1 MRSFFY
7 PLKRPLF
14 LFLSFVLSA
23 SISLAQSWQP
33 GKKVVASDRAAHGS
47 FGHDISISGDYALV
61 GAPSNDGAEDGKP
74 SLDWAGAAYLFF
86 NDHGVWKQ
94 IKKIYP
100 PVRAAYGYFGI
111 SVCIKDDYLIIG
123 SESET
128 DANEQNWVPGA
139 GAAYLFAKNQD
150 GADNWGFVK
159 KVTSPN
165 RQVNEYFGRN
175 VAIDGDNA
183 VASAGIQTAAYVLEK
198 NVGGTN
204 NWGAVATLVPQGR
217 NSNSSFG
224 GRVAISGDHVVVGDG
239 SDDNSGTGPALEE
252 SGSAYIFKKMLGGAN
267 NWGLVKKITA
277 SSITANATFGSSVSI
292 DGDRLVIG
300 AQRERVMIGS
310 TLMYSVGAAY
320 LFSKNNGGLDQWG
333 LEKKLTADVRRDRS
347 NFGSSV
353 AIRGGTVVVGAM
365 TEAFDYK
372 NEDYVINAGA
382 AWVFSENRGGIGNWG
397 QTAKIH
403 SPDRDEDEYFGNAVA
418 LNDSLIL
425 VGSVQEHNGG
435 PYALTY
441 PGAAYSFSLESAL
454 PVKLV
459 SFSAEQSERQAH
471 LKWTTAE
478 ETNSSY
484 FEIQRSGTGGNWTV
498 IESIEAANEGRVKTT
513 YQAADFST
521 PGRKPVPA

>member
-1 MRSFFY
+1 
-7 PLKRPLF
+7 
-14 LFLSFVLSA
+14 
-23 SISLAQSWQP
+23 
-33 GKKVVASDRAAHGS
+33 
-47 FGHDISISGDYALV
+47 
-61 GAPSNDGAEDGKP
+61 
-74 SLDWAGAAYLFF
+74 
-86 NDHGVWKQ
+86 
-94 IKKIYP
+94 
-100 PVRAAYGYFGI
+100 
-111 SVCIKDDYLIIG
+111 
-123 SESET
+123 
-128 DANEQNWVPGA
+128 
-139 GAAYLFAKNQD
+139 
-150 GADNWGFVK
+150 
-159 KVTSPN
+159 
-165 RQVNEYFGRN
+165 
-175 VAIDGDNA
+175 
-183 VASAGIQTAAYVLEK
+183 
-198 NVGGTN
+198 
-204 NWGAVATLVPQGR
+204 
-217 NSNSSFG
+217 
-224 GRVAISGDHVVVGDG
+224 
-239 SDDNSGTGPALEE
+239 
-252 SGSAYIFKKMLGGAN
+252 
-267 NWGLVKKITA
+267 
-277 SSITANATFGSSVSI
+277 
-292 DGDRLVIG
+292 
-300 AQRERVMIGS
+300 
-310 TLMYSVGAAY
+310 MYSVGAAY